1 VIARVR
7 CPLCAK
13 FVITRTWKE
22 HAEFE
27 VSGGDSGSLTPS
39 DVRVPA
45 AGLEGQR
52 GSRPTVDAAVRDD
65 SCATTQVR
73 SREIPTYSGE
83 RT

>member
-7 CPLCAK
+7 CPYCGV

-27 VSGGDSGSLTPS
+27 VGRGDRGVL
-39 DVRVPA
+39 VPLPVSS

-73 SREIPTYSGE
+73 K
-83 RT
+83 